1 MPERGAIYKAA
12 FATSNGFWPI
22 LARYQAR
29 GLELAITKARKAGW
43 KGPGSESQRNWGDWQ
58 KQGVVRRAG
67 PPPRFAKGSVMCNI
81 LLDYEA
87 EGLTLRTMQRDRQV
101 IERHSGERDESSHEL
116 TGHRRVSESGTTRMK
131 ATRGSS
137 NYK

>member
-12 FATSNGFWPI
+12 LATSNGFWPI
-22 LARYQAR
+22 LDRYQAR
-29 GLELAITKARKAGW
+29 GLELAITKARTAGW
-43 KGPGSESQRNWGDWQ
+43 KGPGGESQRNGGDWQ

-67 PPPRFAKGSVMCNI
+67 QPPRFAKGYVMCNI
-81 LLDYEA
+81 VMNYEA
-87 EGLTLRTMQRDRQV
+87 EGLTLRTMQRERQF
-101 IERHSGERDESSHEL
+101 IQRYFEERDESSHEL